1 MVVGSESHN
10 ASLVQAKRD
19 LKKEK
24 IRSPNDAWK
33 DYLNPQLPT
42 PRANILTHVGLWPMA
57 ITLKFLRNNLL
68 KVSNSQTW
76 FSLKVVSKKKK
87 RKKEKEKKE
96 HFLFLPF
103 PTLNVCKFKGEQRLD
118 WTFKTSTK
126 VALSEF

>member
-76 FSLKVVSKKKK
+76 FSLKVVSK
-87 RKKEKEKKE
+87 RKKEKKK
-96 HFLFLPF
+96 
-103 PTLNVCKFKGEQRLD
+103 KKKKS
-118 WTFKTSTK
+118 TFFSCRFQ
-126 VALSEF
+126 L